1 MKKIVLLT
9 KQMLLLVKRIVKEL
23 VLVVPK
29 ITFLYDNNNNMI
41 NCCSNK

>member
-9 KQMLLLVKRIVKEL
+9 KQNILVKRIVKEL

-29 ITFLYDNNNNMI
+29 ITFLYVNNNNMI